1 MKVDVLAIAAHPDD
15 IELACGGT
23 IAKLVHEGYHVA
35 MAELTQGELGTRGT
49 KDIRAK
55 EATAAA
61 KILGVTIRRNLRI
74 EDGNIE
80 LSKKNLLKVVSLIRE
95 LRPTILLIPPAVER
109 HPDHVHAHQLCKEAW
124 FYSGLQKMKTNLHDH
139 LQEPFRPD
147 IYFQFMQKFEFVPS
161 FVVDVSEFFE
171 TRMEAIRAHSSQF
184 HNPKSKER
192 DTVLSRP
199 DFLEQ
204 IRIRALYFGQ
214 TIGVRYG
221 EPFVSPVPLGV
232 KSFFDLVLSRG

>member
-192 DTVLSRP
+192 DTVLSKP